1 MNQHAAHSS
10 RLHHTGVTD
19 VINAK
24 PRVDATRTLTGKGSQ
39 PHCCYLKRCSQTL
52 RGACRARDIPVVIM
66 HQDAF
71 AADYQEEECRLIG
84 MAIQFS
90 GICGQ
95 RSLRRT
101 RKESRD
107 C

>member
-1 MNQHAAHSS
+1 MNQETAHFS

-24 PRVDATRTLTGKGSQ
+24 PRVDATRTAYWQGKPTSLLLSQ
-39 PHCCYLKRCSQTL
+39 KMLSDFAR
-52 RGACRARDIPVVIM
+52 ACRARDLPVVIM

-71 AADYQEEECRLIG
+71 AADYHLR
-84 MAIQFS
+84 
-90 GICGQ
+90 Q
-95 RSLRRT
+95 RSLRT
-101 RKESRD
+101 WKESRD